1 MKRVFYFLLS
11 AIIATC
17 LWSCTGIGTKLE
29 IGAEVKELVS
39 SGIIV
44 PTKTEGHYGIK
55 DSYFMDIPFET
66 HFVEVERGR
75 VKYIRYTNYSEM
87 YQETYS
93 SYKETLKN
101 AFTEKYGNPFYEDED
116 RIVWEDG
123 NGITYSIIEFINEV
137 NPFVTTH
144 LINVTI
150 CHKSDLEI

>member
-17 LWSCTGIGTKLE
+17 LWSCTNMGTKLE

-39 SGIIV
+39 SGIIM
-44 PTKTEGHYGIK
+44 PTKNESHYDIK
-55 DSYFMDIPFET
+55 DSYFMDIPFEK
-66 HFVEVERGR
+66 HFVEVESGK

-87 YQETYS
+87 YQEVYS

-150 CHKSDLEI
+150 CHKSDVEI

>member
-1 MKRVFYFLLS
+1 MG
-11 AIIATC
+11 A
-17 LWSCTGIGTKLE
+17 KLE

-39 SGIIV
+39 SGIIM
-44 PTKTEGHYGIK
+44 PTKNESHYYIK
-55 DSYFMDIPFET
+55 DSYFMDIPFEK
-66 HFVEVERGR
+66 HFVEVERGK

-116 RIVWEDG
+116 EMEWEDG
-123 NGITYSIIEFINEV
+123 HGITYSLIEYIDEV

-150 CHKSDLEI
+150 CHKSDVEITH